1 MQFASECTF
10 LSPVLHEDKVRVVG
24 VHGVEELGRL
34 YEFQI
39 TFDYLDQPLTEEHLA
54 EMLLGTCSLTFG
66 GGVPIHGIAREVYI
80 QEAVHGRSSTYE
92 VVLVPTAFLLLSTR
106 ISRIYQHM
114 SVKDMTSQML
124 TRYGLASY
132 LDMRVKSSSPRDF
145 CLQYQE
151 TDWHYLERWWQHEG
165 YYYWFEHSED
175 GEKLVVADANSETTP
190 IAGDTKVSYREA
202 AGFARDEESVTEWR
216 SIMRRIPAQVVL
228 KDYNE
233 QKPLL
238 PIVGHADVDKKH
250 GFGVFVEYGDNF
262 ESPALGNALA
272 KKRAQRFSTE
282 RLTLLGLTDS
292 NRFHVGHWFE
302 LQDHFDH
309 VQNRKYLITSI
320 AHRYGEMGGG
330 DGERAGKSYRASF
343 EAIPFATEFRPE
355 RRTEWPTIHG
365 LIHGHIDSD
374 TSGKFSTLDKQG
386 RYRVRFPFD
395 STGSTGEQ
403 SSVWLRLVQ
412 SYSGSGYGSH
422 FPLHKGTEVVVG
434 FFDGDPDRPVIVGTL
449 PNALTPGLSAEANAT
464 QSGHRTHS
472 GIELIMDDSVS
483 RG

>member
-1 MQFASECTF
+1 MEFANNCTF
-10 LSPVLHEDKVRVVG
+10 ASPVLAADRVRVMS

-39 TFDYLDQPLTEEHLA
+39 TFDYQDNPLSEADLA
-54 EMLLGTCSLTFG
+54 EMLLGTCSIAFG
-66 GGVPIHGIAREVYI
+66 DGVPIHGIAREIYV

-92 VVLVPTAFLLLSTR
+92 VVLVPTAFLLLATR
-106 ISRIYQHM
+106 ISRIYQQM
-114 SVKDMTSQML
+114 SVKDITVEML
-124 TRYGLASY
+124 ARYGLAAY
-132 LDMRVKSSSPRDF
+132 LDMRVKSSTPREF
-145 CLQYQE
+145 CMQYQE

-165 YYYWFEHSED
+165 FFYWFEHSDD
-175 GEKLVVADANSETTP
+175 GEKLVVADANSETIP
-190 IAGDTKVSYREA
+190 ISGETKLPYREQ
-202 AGFARDEESVTEWR
+202 AGLSRDEESVTDWR
-216 SIMRRIPAQVVL
+216 SIIRRIPAQVVL

-238 PIVGHADVDKKH
+238 PIVGQADVDKKN

-262 ESPALGNALA
+262 ETPAVGNALA
-272 KKRAQRFSTE
+272 KMRAQRFGTE
-282 RLTLLGLTDS
+282 RLTLLGVTDS

-302 LQDHFDH
+302 LQEHFDQT
-309 VQNRKYLITSI
+309 QNRKYLITSL
-320 AHRYGEMGGG
+320 AHRYGDTAG
-330 DGERAGKSYRASF
+330 DSKGYRASF
-343 EAIPFATEFRPE
+343 EAIPFATPFRPE
-355 RRTEWPTIHG
+355 RRTEWPSIHG

-386 RYRVRFPFD
+386 RYHVRFPFD
-395 STGSTGEQ
+395 GAGKTGEQ
-403 SSVWLRLVQ
+403 SSAWLRLVQ

-449 PNALTPGLSAEANAT
+449 PNALTPGLSADANAT

-472 GIELIMDDSVS
+472 GIEFIMDDSVS